1 MGFPERATSPGS
13 KYPYCPRDTIGR
25 GHRGAC
31 RALARQS
38 RRLCACLVL
47 AALAACQATA
57 PVTPVEK
64 TRKEPSEVAGS
75 TLAAAQPDI
84 AGLLVSE
91 SCERQH
97 DHLCA
102 VQALARLLER
112 LPRAQPPAGRIAGE
126 PGAGHAPAGHP
137 NRQVLH
143 DRLWRLTAA
152 VSPAQAIVLAE
163 GQSLTPLWQLRRDM
177 SASES
182 RHDQA
187 LRLSAWMARWPD
199 HPFAEVPPSG
209 LARLLQPGRE
219 PARVGLFLPLSGPL
233 AAAGRA
239 VRDGFIAAYFHDS
252 APPKPNLRIYDTTS
266 GPIAALYKQCLT
278 DGVDFIVGPLS
289 KSRLEALH
297 RLDAEIPVLGLNYL
311 DGGYGAELSNRT
323 LVVPDAA
330 PSTQAPQQL
339 VLAPQQLVQAPQQF
353 MQLGLAI
360 EDEAATII
368 DRLLAED
375 LQRLVAIHGT
385 EDWAIRGVR
394 ALTESWPFSI
404 DTQAFADVKTITES
418 VGESMQVAAS
428 LERREALERLL
439 RTKLEFLPRARSDLD
454 GVVAFVND
462 IEAAALA
469 PALKFHYADHL
480 PVYASSQSVRNPS
493 SLDDLSGF
501 QVTEMPFNLQS
512 EPLWSTVKQAFGGGS
527 VAALHALGIDA
538 YRIVDLRDWVA
549 AGEPVYGATGKL
561 QLAGSGRIHRRLA
574 WGTVARG
581 AIHPV
586 AQDSLP

>member
-339 VLAPQQLVQAPQQF
+339 VLAPQQSVQAPQQLVQAPQQLVQAPQQLVLAPQQLVQAPQQLVQAPQRF

-385 EDWAIRGVR
+385 EDWAIRGIR

-512 EPLWSTVKQAFGGGS
+512 EPLWNTVKQAFGGGS
-527 VAALHALGIDA
+527 VRRAAC
-538 YRIVDLRDWVA
+538 
-549 AGEPVYGATGKL
+549 AG
-561 QLAGSGRIHRRLA
+561 H
-574 WGTVARG
+574 
-581 AIHPV
+581 
-586 AQDSLP
+586 

>member
-1 MGFPERATSPGS
+1 M
-13 KYPYCPRDTIGR
+13 
-25 GHRGAC
+25 
-31 RALARQS
+31 
-38 RRLCACLVL
+38 L

-57 PVTPVEK
+57 PITPVEK

-91 SCERQH
+91 LCERQH

-112 LPRAQPPAGRIAGE
+112 LPGAQPPAGRIAGE

-311 DGGYGAELSNRT
+311 DGGHGAELSNRT

-339 VLAPQQLVQAPQQF
+339 VQAPQQLVQAPQQLVQAPQQLVQAPQRF

-512 EPLWSTVKQAFGGGS
+512 EPLWNTVKQAFGGGS